1 MYETQVIN
9 LNKKNCDCNT
19 KKIDLKP
26 QCGTPQC
33 FKVDNYFSELVHNWE
48 KEAARYNLGIQELEG
63 IEYVTE
69 NNNGEILTKVIF
81 KYRKGHELFTRE
93 FYCAP
98 AGPQGK
104 PGKDGRDG
112 NIGPQGPKGDK
123 GDTPTLNKVI
133 LTWVDN
139 CNEEGGRFIED
150 CLNNGYNLELKLKRP
165 DVFEELAKILDQI
178 NEQLTQFYAKKS
190 DLLDYVKNAT
200 FTNTITDI
208 LNKLS
213 TAGAEY
219 RLVYNAPWLYLTKD
233 GKNVSSVKV
242 EGGTSSGNSY
252 YFTGS
257 VFVYQIF
264 PINYSEVPNINKI
277 VGSDWEN
284 KGWQKSLPDRE
295 DENNEA
301 VWMATCNVESGSYGT
316 WSYTKLTGANG
327 IDGVDSDNL
336 EFIYYRTNLSY
347 VPNNDMPHITD
358 PEASKPKPSNE
369 NKWLDHPQGV
379 SEEYPYE
386 FYSFTK
392 KENGVWAEFSTPMI
406 WSHYGKNGHD
416 GDGVEYIFYTQ
427 NNSNSVINPTP
438 IEITTSAYQK
448 SEYIPSGWSDN
459 PNSNLQKGQYQ
470 FVSQRLYRKITQDHV
485 SKYSNYGLTSSN
497 IGSYMWL
504 PFSDPAIWNYYAKD
518 GDGSQGLAG
527 AVIRTRG
534 EWKPGQ
540 PYYRNCAET
549 EGGIKYI
556 DIVLYDGE
564 YYIVSQALGI
574 VIKIIGQKQQVLI
587 LLRLER

>member
-1 MYETQVIN
+1 MIEYEKIN
-9 LNKKNCDCNT
+9 LNPQTEKKPCGCKETKKDCSCN
-19 KKIDLKP
+19 KKIDIKNN
-26 QCGTPQC
+26 CATPQC

-69 NNNGEILTKVIF
+69 NNDGELLTKVIF
-81 KYRKGHELFTRE
+81 KYRQGHELITRE

-98 AGPQGK
+98 AGPEGK

-112 NIGPQGPKGDK
+112 DTGPQGLKGDK

-133 LTWVDN
+133 LTWVNN
-139 CNEEGGRFIED
+139 CDEEGGRFIED

-165 DVFEELAKILDQI
+165 DVFEELSKILDQI

-208 LNKLS
+208 LNRLS

-233 GKNVSSVKV
+233 GKNVSSVKI

-264 PINYSEVPNINKI
+264 PINNSEVPNINKI

-301 VWMATCNVESGSYGT
+301 IWMATCNVESGSYGT

-327 IDGVDSDNL
+327 IDGIDSDNL
-336 EFIYYRTNLSY
+336 EFIYYRTINSY
-347 VPNNDMPHITD
+347 IPGNKIPHITD
-358 PEASKPKPSNE
+358 PSADKPVPSDND
-369 NKWLDHPQGV
+369 WLDHP
-379 SEEYPYE
+379 
-386 FYSFTK
+386 
-392 KENGVWAEFSTPMI
+392 
-406 WSHYGKNGHD
+406 
-416 GDGVEYIFYTQ
+416 
-427 NNSNSVINPTP
+427 
-438 IEITTSAYQK
+438 
-448 SEYIPSGWSDN
+448 
-459 PNSNLQKGQYQ
+459 
-470 FVSQRLYRKITQDHV
+470 
-485 SKYSNYGLTSSN
+485 
-497 IGSYMWL
+497 
-504 PFSDPAIWNYYAKD
+504 
-518 GDGSQGLAG
+518 
-527 AVIRTRG
+527 
-534 EWKPGQ
+534 
-540 PYYRNCAET
+540 
-549 EGGIKYI
+549 
-556 DIVLYDGE
+556 
-564 YYIVSQALGI
+564 
-574 VIKIIGQKQQVLI
+574 
-587 LLRLER
+587 